1 MSKLLDVLFLAGG
14 GGAPAAL
21 AHKAMRVVARIAGG
35 AAPAGVERAPR
46 AAPIP
51 TDPWLRDDIGLAPL
65 VADRPPS
72 RPRTGGRSSPWFP
85 TDNRLRDDIGLP
97 PLEDG
102 ADG

>member
-14 GGAPAAL
+14 GAPTAF
-21 AHKAMRVVARIAGG
+21 AHKAMQVVARIAG
-35 AAPAGVERAPR
+35 AVPARLERAPR